1 MEDFDNNVELE
12 MLEENYTKD
21 NSRLIRRKNRINK
34 IKQRKNKILNANS
47 WFSEDEIK
55 TPYLANGSEVGAYL
69 TGGTSTKTNTRK
81 GHSSY
86 RAKLGAYGVANNYSV
101 RDQTS
106 INSINEQYEEY
117 FSSNHEEEI
126 N

>member
-1 MEDFDNNVELE
+1 MEDFDKNVEIDT
-12 MLEENYTKD
+12 LEENYSKD
-21 NSRLIRRKNRINK
+21 NSRLIRRKNRIKK

-47 WFSEDEIK
+47 WFSEEEIK
-55 TPYLANGSEVGAYL
+55 TPYLANSSEVGAYL
-69 TGGTSTKTNTRK
+69 TGGTSAKTNTRK

-86 RAKLGAYGVANNYSV
+86 RAKLGAYGAANNYSV
-101 RDQTS
+101 KDKTS

>member
-1 MEDFDNNVELE
+1 MEDFDKNVEFDTP
-12 MLEENYTKD
+12 EENYSKD
-21 NSRLIRRKNRINK
+21 NSRLIRRKNRIKK

-55 TPYLANGSEVGAYL
+55 TPYLANSSEVGAYI
-69 TGGTSTKTNTRK
+69 TGGTSVKTNTRK